1 MCWAVHKKNRL
12 VHWLSCNTVIDISCF
27 LKNGLTRLLLPAEV
41 LCPAKPCW
49 KKDFARRLI
58 NIEIWWER
66 ERSSQTAEKILFSA
80 SAMLCQYIV
89 FLLSTGSEVYS
100 TEMVMCARRLITT
113 ISRPLKIGTN
123 AGLKKKMTRCPLNLD
138 YSWPF
143 TPEPNLDLRA
153 QLFKSHMWPNSV
165 HWSLIL
171 SG

>member
-1 MCWAVHKKNRL
+1 M
-12 VHWLSCNTVIDISCF
+12 HWLSCNTVIDISCF

-89 FLLSTGSEVYS
+89 FYCQQAQRFTVLKWSCVL
-100 TEMVMCARRLITT
+100 ADW
-113 ISRPLKIGTN
+113 SRPLKIGTN

-143 TPEPNLDLRA
+143 TPEPNLDLRG